1 MIWILFLIPVLSI
14 FYAMYL
20 MLKAVV
26 ILFVA
31 IVMSIYKWM
40 IDSHAARM
48 N

>member
-1 MIWILFLIPVLSI
+1 MIWILFLIPVLAI

>member
-1 MIWILFLIPVLSI
+1 MIWLFFFIPVLAI

-26 ILFVA
+26 ILFIA

-40 IDSHAARM
+40 IDRHAARM
-48 N
+48 S

>member
-1 MIWILFLIPVLSI
+1 MIWLFFIIPVLAI

>member
-1 MIWILFLIPVLSI
+1 MIWILFLIPVLAI

-26 ILFVA
+26 ILFIA

-40 IDSHAARM
+40 IENHAARM